1 MKYHQF
7 LHDDMRPIP
16 GFENYLINTKGDVYS
31 LHSNAFLK
39 PWKNKKGY
47 LKLELRKNGKR
58 NNCSVHRL
66 VAVTFIPNPCNL
78 PEVNHKDENKSNNHV
93 DNLEWCSSKYNAN
106 YGTRNIRTVQ
116 NRKEKYGKEHHRA
129 KQVRCINTGQVF
141 DTVTQ
146 AEKWCGLWS
155 GAVSACA
162 LGHKKTA
169 GNHPITGE
177 PLEWEY
183 IDGSESVE

>member
-78 PEVNHKDENKSNNHV
+78 PEVNHKDENKSNNSPE
-93 DNLEWCSSKYNAN
+93 NLEWCTSKYNSN
-106 YGTRNIRTVQ
+106 YGTRNNRISSNHKNVNKKHWVPVLMYDLKGNFIRELPNMTCASEYGVPQ
-116 NRKEKYGKEHHRA
+116 SNVSKVVNGERK
-129 KQVRCINTGQVF
+129 
-141 DTVTQ
+141 
-146 AEKWCGLWS
+146 
-155 GAVSACA
+155 SA
-162 LGHKKTA
+162 GGYIFIKK
-169 GNHPITGE
+169 GE
-177 PLEWEY
+177 CMNA
-183 IDGSESVE
+183 IS